1 MKLKLNVAMMGKLK
15 GAIIDVESV
24 ANIPSEL
31 FWRKRLNDSL
41 IDNCVEIVKQ
51 RKRKT
56 SGERL

>member
-24 ANIPSEL
+24 ANVPSEL

>member
-1 MKLKLNVAMMGKLK
+1 MGKLK

-24 ANIPSEL
+24 ANVPSEL